1 MEELLVEEGWSSLKQ
16 SDIPSIYRLDL
27 LVPRARTTMAKSR
40 AFAFI
45 GPSLWNQLPTSTRS
59 LILTGDPGSSFRCLM
74 TTVFARGLSHWER
87 L

>member
-1 MEELLVEEGWSSLKQ
+1 
-16 SDIPSIYRLDL
+16 
-27 LVPRARTTMAKSR
+27 MAKSR

-59 LILTGDPGSSFRCLM
+59 LILTGGPGASFRCLK
-74 TTVFARGLSHWER
+74 TTLFARGLSHWER